1 VYHVYTEGMS
11 EPLQMGVREFRAIAG
26 RRIDAAHFLNQPTII
41 TKNDEPRAVLVSYA
55 WYEAQIK
62 GTG

>member
-1 VYHVYTEGMS
+1 
-11 EPLQMGVREFRAIAG
+11 MGVREFRAIAG